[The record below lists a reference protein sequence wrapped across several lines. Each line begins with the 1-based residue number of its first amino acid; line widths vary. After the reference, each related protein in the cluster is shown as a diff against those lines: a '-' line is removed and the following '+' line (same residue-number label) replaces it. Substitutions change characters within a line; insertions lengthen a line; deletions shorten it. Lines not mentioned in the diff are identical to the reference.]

1 MSRLADRSTTKLR
14 EDTWGLISRENA
26 RNVKSEASS
35 TEGAAQRWKHAASLA
50 LNWSR
55 SKEHYQDHLSV
66 TAKEHMSGVDCFD
79 GQKAR
84 SGEGF
89 EGIPQGE
96 EGGEDLP
103 VVSPIVDGR
112 LRDEGR
118 N

>member
-1 MSRLADRSTTKLR
+1 MS
-14 EDTWGLISRENA
+14 
-26 RNVKSEASS
+26 
-35 TEGAAQRWKHAASLA
+35 GAVLRWKHAANLA

-84 SGEGF
+84 SGEEF

-96 EGGEDLP
+96 GDEDLL
-103 VVSPIVDGR
+103 VVSPVVDGR